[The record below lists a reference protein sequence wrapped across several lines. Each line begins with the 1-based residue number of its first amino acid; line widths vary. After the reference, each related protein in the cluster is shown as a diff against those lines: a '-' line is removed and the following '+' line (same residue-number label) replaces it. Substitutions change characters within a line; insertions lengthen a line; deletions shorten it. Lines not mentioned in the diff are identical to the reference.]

1 METAISVIVPVYR
14 VEKYLP
20 ACIDSILN
28 QTFTDFE
35 LILVDDGSPDR
46 CPEICDET
54 AKRDARVRVIHQ
66 ANQGLSAARNA
77 GIEAAR
83 GAWLSFV
90 DSDDFLAPD
99 FLETLH
105 DAAVRAGG
113 ADCALCGVQLTDEA
127 GEEIGQPLSV
137 ADGVRTG
144 RSILETL
151 CRAPEIP
158 YLVVWNKLY
167 RRDVFQT
174 LRYPVGMQNEDT
186 YLAAELFDTVQ
197 TVICVSK
204 PMYFYRQRAD
214 SIMYTA
220 VTTRN
225 LDEMWAFEHCFAYF
239 EARGLEALMPDAEK
253 KMFAKLTGVYYRLP
267 KEERQSDA
275 VRRAKKAQW
284 NAAMRLMKRG
294 KLSARALAR
303 TLAFHAAPGLYGW
316 RMKV

>member
-1 METAISVIVPVYR
+1 METEISVIVPVYR

-46 CPEICDET
+46 CPAICDET
-54 AKRDARVRVIHQ
+54 AKRDARVRAIHQ

-105 DAAVRAGG
+105 DAAVRAG

-127 GEEIGQPLSV
+127 GEKIGQPLSV

-158 YLVVWNKLY
+158 YLVAWNKLY

-174 LRYPVGMQNEDT
+174 LRYPVGRQNEDT

>member
-99 FLETLH
+99 FLETLY
-105 DAAVRAGG
+105 DAAARAGG
-113 ADCALCGVQLTDEA
+113 GWIACCA
-127 GEEIGQPLSV
+127 
-137 ADGVRTG
+137 
-144 RSILETL
+144 
-151 CRAPEIP
+151 
-158 YLVVWNKLY
+158 
-167 RRDVFQT
+167 
-174 LRYPVGMQNEDT
+174 
-186 YLAAELFDTVQ
+186 
-197 TVICVSK
+197 
-204 PMYFYRQRAD
+204 
-214 SIMYTA
+214 
-220 VTTRN
+220 
-225 LDEMWAFEHCFAYF
+225 AF
-239 EARGLEALMPDAEK
+239 
-253 KMFAKLTGVYYRLP
+253 
-267 KEERQSDA
+267 S
-275 VRRAKKAQW
+275 
-284 NAAMRLMKRG
+284 
-294 KLSARALAR
+294 
-303 TLAFHAAPGLYGW
+303 
-316 RMKV
+316 

>member
-54 AKRDARVRVIHQ
+54 AKRDARVRAIHQ

-77 GIEAAR
+77 GIEAAH

-105 DAAVRAGG
+105 DAAVRAG

-127 GEEIGQPLSV
+127 GQKIGQLLSV

-151 CRAPEIP
+151 CRAPEIT
-158 YLVVWNKLY
+158 YLVAWNKLY

-214 SIMYTA
+214 SIMHTA

-225 LDEMWAFEHCFAYF
+225 LDRMWAFEHCFAYF

-275 VRRAKKAQW
+275 VRQAKKAQW
-284 NAAMRLMKRG
+284 NAAMRLMKQG

-303 TLAFHAAPGLYGW
+303 TLLFQALPGVYGL
-316 RMKV
+316 RMKG

>member
-1 METAISVIVPVYR
+1 METAISVIVPIYR

-46 CPEICDET
+46 CPEICDEV
-54 AKRDARVRVIHQ
+54 ARRDARVRVIHQ
-66 ANQGLSAARNA
+66 ANAGLSAARNA
-77 GIEAAR
+77 GIEAAH

-105 DAAVRAGG
+105 DAAVRAG
-113 ADCALCGVQLTDEA
+113 ADCVLCGVQLTDEA
-127 GEEIGQPLSV
+127 GQKIGQPLSV

-151 CRAPEIP
+151 CRAPEIT
-158 YLVVWNKLY
+158 YLVAWNKLY

-214 SIMYTA
+214 SIMHTA

-225 LDEMWAFEHCFAYF
+225 LDRMWAFEHCFAYF

-275 VRRAKKAQW
+275 VRQAKKAQW
-284 NAAMRLMKRG
+284 NAAMRLMKQG

-303 TLAFHAAPGLYGW
+303 TLLFQALPGVYGL
-316 RMKV
+316 RMKR

>member
-66 ANQGLSAARNA
+66 ANAGLSAARNA
-77 GIEAAR
+77 GIEAAH

-90 DSDDFLAPD
+90 DSDDYIAPHFYEKMYQTAQRTD
-99 FLETLH
+99 
-105 DAAVRAGG
+105 
-113 ADCALCGVQLTDEA
+113 ADCVMCSVQNVDESGKSIDSALMR
-127 GEEIGQPLSV
+127 V
-137 ADGVRTG
+137 ADEVKTG
-144 RSILETL
+144 QEVLQKIGRDDVT
-151 CRAPEIP
+151 P
-158 YLVVWNKLY
+158 YLTAWNKLY
-167 RRDVFQT
+167 RRKLFNT
-174 LRYPVGMQNEDT
+174 LRYPAGRQNEDVFVF
-186 YLAAELFDTVQ
+186 AELFCQVQ
-197 TVICVSK
+197 RAACVAE
-204 PMYFYRQRAD
+204 PLYFYRKRID
-214 SIMYTA
+214 SIMNSA
-220 VTTRN
+220 VTLRN
-225 LDEMWAFEHCFAYF
+225 LDEMWAYVNCFEHLQQDN
-239 EARGLEALMPDAEK
+239 EESILKETEK
-253 KMFAKLTGVYYRLP
+253 RVFAKLTGVYYRLP

-275 VRRAKKAQW
+275 VRQAKKAQW
-284 NAAMRLMKRG
+284 NAAMRLMKQG

>member
-90 DSDDFLAPD
+90 DSDDFVAPD

-105 DAAVRAGG
+105 DAAVRAG

-127 GEEIGQPLSV
+127 GQKIGQPLSV

-151 CRAPEIP
+151 CRASEIT
-158 YLVVWNKLY
+158 YLVAWNKLY

-214 SIMYTA
+214 SIMHTA

-225 LDEMWAFEHCFAYF
+225 LDRMWAFEHCFAYF

-275 VRRAKKAQW
+275 VRQAKKAQW

>member
-54 AKRDARVRVIHQ
+54 AKRDARVRAIHQ

-77 GIEAAR
+77 GIEAAH

-105 DAAVRAGG
+105 DAEVRAG

-127 GEEIGQPLSV
+127 GQKIGQLLSV

-151 CRAPEIP
+151 CRASEIP
-158 YLVVWNKLY
+158 YLVAWNKLY

-214 SIMYTA
+214 SIMHTA

-225 LDEMWAFEHCFAYF
+225 LDRMWAFEHCFAYF

-253 KMFAKLTGVYYRLP
+253 KMFAKLTGVFYRLP

-275 VRRAKKAQW
+275 VRQAKKAQW
-284 NAAMRLMKRG
+284 NAAMRLMKQG

-303 TLAFHAAPGLYGW
+303 TLLFQALPGVYGL
-316 RMKV
+316 RMKR